1 VGAASFQTFYLVV
14 ILYFENKI
22 LMYIARNTSQFAERS
37 RKQFV
42 TSFLMFHLAACASQ
56 VGSGLPL
63 TTFASQA
70 GSL

>member
-1 VGAASFQTFYLVV
+1 VGAASFKFLYLVV

-22 LMYIARNTSQFAERS
+22 FMYIARNTSQFAERS

-42 TSFLMFHLAACASQ
+42 TSFLMFNLAACASQ
-56 VGSGLPL
+56 AGSGLHL
-63 TTFASQA
+63 TTFALQA